1 MEAAL
6 DARDLDAWAKADD
19 ALHRLLLQL
28 HGNHRL
34 ETIASALFDQT
45 HRARIIALR
54 LRNLTAQSTAEHR
67 EILDC
72 LRSGD
77 AGGARRVLRDHRERV
92 ARELLDILENYG
104 LPPL

>member
-1 MEAAL
+1 M
-6 DARDLDAWAKADD
+6 DARDLASWAKADD
-19 ALHRLLLQL
+19 AFHRLLLQL

-34 ETIASALFDQT
+34 EAIASALFDQT
-45 HRARIIALR
+45 HRARIITLR
-54 LRNLTAQSTAEHR
+54 LRNLPAQSTVEHR

-77 AGGARRVLRDHRERV
+77 ARGARRVFRDHRERA